1 MQELQ
6 KTVLLTSSNDLEK
19 FVEEATW
26 KDILIDLVK
35 KNELD
40 PWDIDI
46 ALLVDKYLETI
57 KKIKLLDLR
66 VPANIMLASA
76 LLVRLK
82 SDMLSLQ
89 ESYEESSEEEVQKPQ
104 LAANSLVYKLR
115 LPPTR
120 KLTLNE
126 LISAL
131 EEAINIKEVRE
142 QKLAVAKTTMPMLIP
157 GEDPEAEAEKVYA
170 TINKYA
176 DKAGTILL
184 SSLIGFSNAKD
195 PLVDVFIPLL
205 FLASKGRIELI
216 QESFFGEII
225 IIIEG
230 AKGA

>member
-26 KDILIDLVK
+26 KDILLDLVK

-89 ESYEESSEEEVQKPQ
+89 ESYEENSEEEVQKPQ

-195 PLVDVFIPLL
+195 PLVDVFVPLL
-205 FLASKGRIELI
+205 FLASKGRIELV

-230 AKGA
+230 TKGA

>member
-89 ESYEESSEEEVQKPQ
+89 ESYEESSEEEVKSR
-104 LAANSLVYKLR
+104 SLLQTHLY
-115 LPPTR
+115 T
-120 KLTLNE
+120 
-126 LISAL
+126 S
-131 EEAINIKEVRE
+131 
-142 QKLAVAKTTMPMLIP
+142 
-157 GEDPEAEAEKVYA
+157 
-170 TINKYA
+170 
-176 DKAGTILL
+176 
-184 SSLIGFSNAKD
+184 
-195 PLVDVFIPLL
+195 
-205 FLASKGRIELI
+205 
-216 QESFFGEII
+216 
-225 IIIEG
+225 
-230 AKGA
+230 